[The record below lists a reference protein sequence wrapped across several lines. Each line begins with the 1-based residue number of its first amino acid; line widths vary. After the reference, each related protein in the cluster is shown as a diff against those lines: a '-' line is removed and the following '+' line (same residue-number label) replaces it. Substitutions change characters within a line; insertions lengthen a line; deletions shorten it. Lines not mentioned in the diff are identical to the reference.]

1 MKARKGFTLIEVMVA
16 MSILGVAL
24 VAALELFAGSL
35 RLAGNSVSQTQALVL
50 GRSLMDHFLWQSVL
64 PRDGNYADT
73 TRDGYHWSAYI
84 GSVEPELGASAEE
97 RAIGASSDEYELKQI
112 VVTVSW
118 SGAAGEKSVVLKT
131 ARVME
136 KF

>member
-1 MKARKGFTLIEVMVA
+1 MKTRNGFTLIEVMVA

-35 RLAGNSVSQTQALVL
+35 RLAGNSVSQTKALVL

-64 PRDGNYADT
+64 PNDGNYADT
-73 TRDGYHWSAYI
+73 TRDGCHWSAYI
-84 GSVEPELGASAEE
+84 GSVEPALGAGEE
-97 RAIGASSDEYELKQI
+97 DPSIGAGSTEYELKQI

-118 SGAAGEKSVVLKT
+118 SNVAGEKSVVLET
-131 ARVME
+131 ARIME